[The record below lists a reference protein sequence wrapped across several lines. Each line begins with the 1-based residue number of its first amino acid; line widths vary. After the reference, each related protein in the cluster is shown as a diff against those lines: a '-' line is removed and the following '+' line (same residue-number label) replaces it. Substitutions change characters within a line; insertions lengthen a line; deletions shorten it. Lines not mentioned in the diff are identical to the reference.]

1 MTTKIRFM
9 DVIKKIK
16 EHAFV
21 SSEYPVILSIE
32 DHCSLPQQRKMAKA
46 FEEVLGSMLLTVP
59 LDGNETVLPSPQALR
74 RKFIL
79 KHKKL
84 PEGYNRS
91 MSSSGSIDEP
101 VPAPAATHSLAEN
114 SQLIIHYSSSSSSS
128 SNSIIIFIFLNIIF
142 IIIIISSSS
151 SSNSSS
157 SSSSSNYY

>member
-21 SSEYPVILSIE
+21 TSEYPVILSIE

-46 FEEVLGSMLLTVP
+46 FEEVFGSMLLTMP
-59 LDGNETVLPSPQALR
+59 LDTNEKVLPSPQALR

-84 PEGYNRS
+84 PEGYARS
-91 MSSSGSIDEP
+91 VSDDP
-101 VPAPAATHSLAEN
+101 VTTTNHTMAEN
-114 SQLIIHYSSSSSSS
+114 SKYPFPNCRALELKLSL
-128 SNSIIIFIFLNIIF
+128 F
-142 IIIIISSSS
+142 
-151 SSNSSS
+151 
-157 SSSSSNYY
+157 